1 MNKYYTTL
9 ELNKILEKLSNECS
23 NEKSRQMALNI
34 QPCSDF
40 ETVKEEL
47 LKTSQAFE
55 LSVRFG
61 TPPFLNFKDVCPSL
75 KRANSGGILSL
86 REMLNILQMLNQISM
101 LSDWYK
107 HCEDMQTQLDY
118 LFSRLMPN
126 KYLQNRLETSILT
139 EDELSDS
146 ASPQLASIR
155 KKIAKA
161 GINLR
166 SSLDKMIRSE
176 NVQKCLQDNVVT
188 IRDGRFVLPVKS
200 EHRNDIKGLIHDTSA
215 TGQTIF
221 IEPVSVV
228 DANNEIK
235 LLQSQEHDEIER
247 IIEELSSLCG
257 ENAETI
263 IENYEVCATLNLYFA
278 KSNLG
283 AKMKASIPNLSN
295 DGIIDLRKAR
305 HPLIDKDKV
314 VPINISLGK
323 DYSCLIITGPNT
335 GGKTVALKTV
345 GLLTAMTMCG
355 LMIPVA
361 DGSQIS
367 VFENILVDIGDSQ
380 SIEQNLSTFSA
391 HMTNVIKIIDT
402 ANENSLIIID
412 ELGSGTDPLEGSA
425 LAISIIE
432 KLKSKDAKLLIT
444 THYQELKMYALNTPN
459 VENASCEFDIQTMKP
474 TYRIIIGSP
483 GKSNA
488 FEISTSLGMP
498 KDVIKNAKG
507 LIDDDSKHFEKIIEK
522 LENARLELEHK
533 NQEIEKLRLEIKEN
547 SEKVKSELEEIQKTK
562 DEELEKAH
570 QTAMTIIERTK
581 AQSNSLIDELE
592 KIKRQQNKENF
603 GDMVSKAKK
612 GSKGRFNKM
621 YDIANPV
628 TDRINYD
635 DNYKLPRELKQGD
648 TVFITNLNKKGIVS
662 SKPDKNGI
670 VFVQVGI
677 MRTKVN
683 VENLRLIEKQDTKE
697 QKSNGRIS
705 KKIVSKVDRSISME
719 CDIRGRSSDEGIYEM
734 DAFIDNAVMSGLK
747 TITIIHGKGTGIL
760 RNAVHNRLRNHPNVK
775 SFRLGIYGEGEDGV
789 TIVEL
794 K

>member
-1 MNKYYTTL
+1 MDKYYTTL

-23 NEKSRQMALNI
+23 NEKSKQMALETE
-34 QPCSDF
+34 PCSDF

-47 LKTSQAFE
+47 KKTSQAFE

-75 KRANSGGILSL
+75 KRASFGGILSL
-86 REMLNILQMLNQISM
+86 REMLNVLQMLNQISM

-107 HCEDMQTQLDY
+107 HCEEVYTDLDY

-126 KYLQNRLETSILT
+126 KYLQDRLETSILT

-155 KKIAKA
+155 RKIAKA
-161 GINLR
+161 GISLR

-176 NVQKCLQDNVVT
+176 TIQRCLQDNVVT

-200 EHRNDIKGLIHDTSA
+200 EHRGEVKGLIHDTSS

-235 LLQSQEHDEIER
+235 LLKSQEHDEVER
-247 IIEELSSLCG
+247 IISELSTLCG
-257 ENAETI
+257 ESADMI

-283 AKMKASIPNLSN
+283 VKMKATVPNVTD
-295 DGIIDLRKAR
+295 DGIIDLKKAR

-314 VPINISLGK
+314 VPIDISLGRG
-323 DYSCLIITGPNT
+323 YTCLVITGPNT

-355 LMIPVA
+355 LMVPVS

-367 VFENILVDIGDSQ
+367 VFKNILVDIGDDQ

-391 HMTNVIKIIDT
+391 HMNKVIEIINLAD
-402 ANENSLIIID
+402 ENSLIIVD
-412 ELGSGTDPLEGSA
+412 ELGSGTDPIEGSA

-432 KLKSKDAKLLIT
+432 RLKSVGAKLLIT
-444 THYQELKMYALNTPN
+444 THYQELKMYALNTVG
-459 VENASCEFDIQTMKP
+459 VENASCEFDIKSMKP

-498 KDVIKNAKG
+498 VDVIQVARN
-507 LIDDDSKHFEKIIEK
+507 LIDDDSKHFEKIIE
-522 LENARLELEHK
+522 RLEGTRTELESK
-533 NQEIEKLRLEIKEN
+533 NAEVERLRLEIKEN
-547 SEKVKSELEEIQKTK
+547 SDKVRLELEEIQKAK
-562 DEELEKAH
+562 DGELEKAH

-581 AQSNSLIDELE
+581 AQSNALIDELE
-592 KIKRQQNKENF
+592 SIKRQQNKENF
-603 GDMVSKAKK
+603 ADRVSNAKK
-612 GSKGRFNKM
+612 GIRGRFNKM
-621 YDIANPV
+621 YDTANPV
-628 TDRINYD
+628 TERLTYD
-635 DNYKLPRELKQGD
+635 DNYTLPRELKQGD
-648 TVFITNLNKKGIVS
+648 SVLIVNLNREGVVVTA
-662 SKPDKNGI
+662 PDKDGNL
-670 VFVQVGI
+670 FVQVGI
-677 MRTKVN
+677 MKTRVN
-683 VENLRLIEKQDTKE
+683 VDSLRLVERPKVRD
-697 QKSNGRIS
+697 KSVSRVS
-705 KKIVSKVDRSISME
+705 KKVVSKVDRNVSME
-719 CDIRGRSSDEGIYEM
+719 CDIRGRSTNEGIYEM
-734 DAFIDNAVMSGLK
+734 EAYIDNALLSGLK
-747 TITIIHGKGTGIL
+747 TITIIHGKGTGVL
-760 RNAVHNRLRNHPNVK
+760 RKAVHDRLKSHPSVK
-775 SFRLGIYGEGEDGV
+775 SFRIGVYGEGEDGV
-789 TIVEL
+789 TIAEL